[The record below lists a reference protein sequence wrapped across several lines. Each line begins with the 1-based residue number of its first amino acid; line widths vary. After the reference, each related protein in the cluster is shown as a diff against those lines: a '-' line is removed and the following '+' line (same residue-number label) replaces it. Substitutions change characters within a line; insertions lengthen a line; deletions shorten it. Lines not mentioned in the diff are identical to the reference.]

1 MNSRAQPHESW
12 CCTIGL
18 DNANALESTI
28 PVNEADTSPVSMVM
42 VYSIAEDILC
52 KSIRLTG
59 PDEQG
64 VFQQRG
70 ALRLGDERGVFKFA
84 ADFRE
89 PLLFIYTGYRS
100 EPVPYN
106 YSNPD
111 E

>member
-1 MNSRAQPHESW
+1 
-12 CCTIGL
+12 
-18 DNANALESTI
+18 
-28 PVNEADTSPVSMVM
+28 M

-70 ALRLGDERGVFKFA
+70 ALRLGDRGDERGVFKFA

-89 PLLFIYTGYRS
+89 PLLFIYTGY
-100 EPVPYN
+100 
-106 YSNPD
+106 
-111 E
+111 